1 MVIELR
7 HVLNNKNL
15 RLNYYAIFESCF
27 CHISLALTQNINS
40 VKMLNLLQKRYFNIM
55 RFHSW
60 RSRTSSLYR
69 YFEKNLESFD
79 NTALK
84 FCIFISKS
92 FKGLLLLLSAADA
105 IFISISVSWF
115 KRGNPDISTWL
126 YVTMQVWTCGLV
138 TKSTCSA
145 SCSWRW
151 LCKTKIYGRYLV
163 NINEVYICNPVKSC
177 HQKYVLWIE
186 NKQSKRDL
194 HYPIFEID
202 TVKILFTSKY
212 KL

>member
-1 MVIELR
+1 MVSELR

-15 RLNYYAIFESCF
+15 RLNYYAIFESYL

-40 VKMLNLLQKRYFNIM
+40 VKMLILLQKKYFNIM

-60 RSRTSSLYR
+60 RSCTSSLYR
-69 YFEKNLESFD
+69 YFEKNLKSFD

-115 KRGNPDISTWL
+115 KRCNPDISTWL
-126 YVTMQVWTCGLV
+126 YVTMHVWTCGLV
-138 TKSTCSA
+138 TKSTSSA

-151 LCKTKIYGRYLV
+151 LC
-163 NINEVYICNPVKSC
+163 
-177 HQKYVLWIE
+177 
-186 NKQSKRDL
+186 
-194 HYPIFEID
+194 
-202 TVKILFTSKY
+202 
-212 KL
+212 